1 MSVQK
6 NYSQIKAAWHL
17 PAHSSFQLAMILLT
31 KHYAVAVCPA
41 GGLCQD
47 RLLHSKID
55 PLETGIS
62 ENQAQG
68 IYMILPF

>member
-1 MSVQK
+1 MQK
-6 NYSQIKAAWHL
+6 NDSQIKAAWHL

-31 KHYAVAVCPA
+31 KHYALEVFPA
-41 GGLCQD
+41 GDLSQD
-47 RLLHSKID
+47 RLLYSKID